1 MQFDSAGITQENYR
15 IFVDFLKI
23 KLGHDLGEGKEYL
36 IENRLNPVCE
46 AQKIANVN
54 ELAREIKI
62 NPYSFL
68 GNLVVENMT
77 IQETSFFRGPRVFD
91 NLKKYIIPKLI
102 NENVYSRTIR
112 IWSACCST
120 GQEPY
125 SIMMLLMKDF
135 PELENWNISLLAT
148 DVSEN
153 ALTKARPGIYSRFE
167 VIRGL
172 STDLKEKYFL
182 ETQDNQYQIRYDL
195 RQKIK
200 FQQVNLLEGF
210 YALGGPFDIILLRNA
225 LIYFAPE
232 VITGIFQK
240 LRGAIKDTGFLILG
254 ESESIMGKTTM
265 FNLPIEG
272 TDYFTPAPLP

>member
-153 ALTKARPGIYSRFE
+153 ALTKARSGIYSRFE

>member
-1 MQFDSAGITQENYR
+1 MQFDSATITQENYR

-46 AQKIANVN
+46 VLKITNVN

-62 NPYSFL
+62 NPYSAL
-68 GNLVVENMT
+68 GNMVVENMT
-77 IQETSFFRGPRVFD
+77 IQETSFFRGPRVFE
-91 NLKKYIIPKLI
+91 NLKNNIIPKLI
-102 NENVYSRTIR
+102 KENVYSHTIK

-125 SIMMLLMKDF
+125 SILMQLMEDF

-153 ALTKARPGIYSRFE
+153 ALTKARSGIYSRFE

-172 STDLKEKYFL
+172 PTPLKDKYFF
-182 ETQDNQYQIRYDL
+182 ETPDNQYQIRADL
-195 RQKIK
+195 RLKIK

-240 LRGAIKDTGFLILG
+240 LRGAIKDTGSLILG

>member
-153 ALTKARPGIYSRFE
+153 ALTKARSGIYSRFE

-265 FNLPIEG
+265 FNLPVEG

>member
-1 MQFDSAGITQENYR
+1 
-15 IFVDFLKI
+15 
-23 KLGHDLGEGKEYL
+23 
-36 IENRLNPVCE
+36 
-46 AQKIANVN
+46 
-54 ELAREIKI
+54 
-62 NPYSFL
+62 
-68 GNLVVENMT
+68 
-77 IQETSFFRGPRVFD
+77 
-91 NLKKYIIPKLI
+91 
-102 NENVYSRTIR
+102 
-112 IWSACCST
+112 
-120 GQEPY
+120 
-125 SIMMLLMKDF
+125 MMLLMQNF
-135 PELENWNISLLAT
+135 PQLENWNINLLAT

-153 ALTKARPGIYSRFE
+153 ALTKARSGIYSRFE

-182 ETQDNQYQIRYDL
+182 ETPDSQYQIRYDL

-232 VITGIFQK
+232 VIIGIFQK

-272 TDYFTPAPLP
+272 TDYFTPTPLP

>member
-125 SIMMLLMKDF
+125 SIMMLLMRDF

-153 ALTKARPGIYSRFE
+153 ALTKARSGIYSRFE

-172 STDLKEKYFL
+172 STELKEKYFL

-272 TDYFTPAPLP
+272 TDYFTPASLP

>member
-62 NPYSFL
+62 NPYSAL
-68 GNLVVENMT
+68 GSLVVENMT

-153 ALTKARPGIYSRFE
+153 ALTKARSGIYSRFE

-265 FNLPIEG
+265 FNLPVEG

>member
-125 SIMMLLMKDF
+125 SIMMLLMRDF

-153 ALTKARPGIYSRFE
+153 ALTKARSGIYSRFE

-172 STDLKEKYFL
+172 STELKEKYFL

-195 RQKIK
+195 CQKIK

>member
-1 MQFDSAGITQENYR
+1 MKFDSAGITQEGYR

-46 AQKIANVN
+46 AQKISNVN

-62 NPYSFL
+62 NPYSAL

-91 NLKKYIIPKLI
+91 NLKTNIIPKLI
-102 NENVYSRTIR
+102 KQNVYSHTLK

-125 SIMMLLMKDF
+125 SIMMLLMEDF

-153 ALTKARPGIYSRFE
+153 ALTKARTGIYSRFE
-167 VIRGL
+167 AIRGL
-172 STDLKEKYFL
+172 STALKEKYFL
-182 ETQDNQYQIRYDL
+182 ETPDSQYQIHAGL
-195 RQKIK
+195 RQKVK

-240 LRGAIKDTGFLILG
+240 LRGAIKDTGSLILG

-265 FNLPIEG
+265 FNLPLEG
-272 TDYFTPAPLP
+272 TDYFTPTPLP

>member
-102 NENVYSRTIR
+102 NENVYSRTIK
-112 IWSACCST
+112 IWCACCST

-153 ALTKARPGIYSRFE
+153 ALTKARSGIYSRFE

>member
-1 MQFDSAGITQENYR
+1 MQFDSAGITPENYR
-15 IFVDFLKI
+15 VFVDFLKI
-23 KLGHDLGEGKEYL
+23 KLGHDLGDGKEYL

-54 ELAREIKI
+54 ELAKEIKI
-62 NPYSFL
+62 NPYSAL

-91 NLKKYIIPKLI
+91 NLKKNIIPKLI
-102 NENVYSRTIR
+102 KENVYSHSIK

-125 SIMMLLMKDF
+125 SIMMLLMEDF
-135 PELENWNISLLAT
+135 PELENWNILLLAT

-153 ALTKARPGIYSRFE
+153 ALTKARNGVYSRFE
-167 VIRGL
+167 TIRGL
-172 STDLKEKYFL
+172 PSPLKEKYFL
-182 ETQDNQYQIRYDL
+182 ETPDSQYQIRSDL

-210 YALGGPFDIILLRNA
+210 YSLGGPFDIILLRNA
-225 LIYFAPE
+225 LIYFAPD
-232 VITGIFQK
+232 VCTGIFQK
-240 LRGAIKDTGFLILG
+240 LRGAIKDTGALILG
-254 ESESIMGKTTM
+254 ESESIMGKTNM
-265 FNLPIEG
+265 FNLPVEG
-272 TDYFTPAPLP
+272 TDYFTPVRLP

>member
-54 ELAREIKI
+54 ELAKEIKI

-153 ALTKARPGIYSRFE
+153 ALTKARSGIYSRFE

-265 FNLPIEG
+265 FNLPVEG

>member
-153 ALTKARPGIYSRFE
+153 ALTKARSGIYSRFE

-210 YALGGPFDIILLRNA
+210 YALGGLFDIILLRNA

>member
-1 MQFDSAGITQENYR
+1 MQFDSSAITQENYR
-15 IFVDFLKI
+15 IFVNFLKI

-62 NPYSFL
+62 NPYSAL

-91 NLKKYIIPKLI
+91 NLRKNIIPKLI
-102 NENVYSRTIR
+102 NENVYSHSIK

-125 SIMMLLMKDF
+125 SIMMLLMQDF

-153 ALTKARPGIYSRFE
+153 ALTKARSGIYSRFE

-182 ETQDNQYQIRYDL
+182 ETPDNQYQIRYDL

>member
-1 MQFDSAGITQENYR
+1 MQFDSAAITQENYR

-46 AQKIANVN
+46 SQKIANVN

-62 NPYSFL
+62 NPYSAL

-102 NENVYSRTIR
+102 NENVYSHTIK
-112 IWSACCST
+112 IWCACCST

-125 SIMMLLMKDF
+125 SIMMLLMQNF
-135 PELENWNISLLAT
+135 PQLENWNINLLAT

-153 ALTKARPGIYSRFE
+153 ALTKARSGIYSRFE

-172 STDLKEKYFL
+172 STELKEKYFL
-182 ETQDNQYQIRYDL
+182 ETPDNQYQIRYDL

-272 TDYFTPAPLP
+272 TDYFTPPPLP

>member
-1 MQFDSAGITQENYR
+1 MQFDSVGITQENYR

-46 AQKIANVN
+46 VQKIANVN

-62 NPYSFL
+62 NPYSAL

-91 NLKKYIIPKLI
+91 NLRKNIIPKLI
-102 NENVYSRTIR
+102 NENVYSHSIK

-125 SIMMLLMKDF
+125 SIMMLLMQDF
-135 PELENWNISLLAT
+135 PQLENWNISLLAT

-153 ALTKARPGIYSRFE
+153 ALTKARSGIYSRFE

-182 ETQDNQYQIRYDL
+182 ETPDNHYQIRYDL

-272 TDYFTPAPLP
+272 TDFFTPAPLP

>member
-125 SIMMLLMKDF
+125 SIMMLLMRDF

-153 ALTKARPGIYSRFE
+153 ALTKARSGIYSRFE

-172 STDLKEKYFL
+172 STELKEKYFL

>member
-153 ALTKARPGIYSRFE
+153 ALTKARSGIYSRFE

-182 ETQDNQYQIRYDL
+182 ETPDNQYQIRYDL
-195 RQKIK
+195 RQKVK

>member
-1 MQFDSAGITQENYR
+1 MQFDSASITQENYR

-23 KLGHDLGEGKEYL
+23 KLGHDLGDGKEYL

-54 ELAREIKI
+54 ELAKEIKI

-91 NLKKYIIPKLI
+91 NLKKNIIPKLI
-102 NENVYSRTIR
+102 KENVYSHTIK

-125 SIMMLLMKDF
+125 SILMLLKEEF
-135 PELENWNISLLAT
+135 PELENWNILLLAT

-153 ALTKARPGIYSRFE
+153 ALIKARTGIYSRFE
-167 VIRGL
+167 TIRGL
-172 STDLKEKYFL
+172 STNLKEKYFL
-182 ETQDNQYQIRYDL
+182 EIPDGQYQICADL
-195 RQKIK
+195 RQKVK

-210 YALGGPFDIILLRNA
+210 YPLGGPFDIILLRNA

-232 VITGIFQK
+232 VCTGIFQK
-240 LRGAIKDTGFLILG
+240 LRGVIKDSGSLILG
-254 ESESIMGKTTM
+254 ESESILGKTTM
-265 FNLPIEG
+265 FNLPTEG
-272 TDYFTPAPLP
+272 TDYFTPASLP